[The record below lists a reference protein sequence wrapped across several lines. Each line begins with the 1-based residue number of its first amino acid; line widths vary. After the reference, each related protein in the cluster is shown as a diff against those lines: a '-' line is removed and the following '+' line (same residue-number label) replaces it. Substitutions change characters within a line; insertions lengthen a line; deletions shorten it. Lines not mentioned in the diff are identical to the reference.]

1 MKRKIH
7 VFMGSEPRPVGIIHY
22 DFKGFRENAAFQYD
36 NAWLTA
42 SDGFQIDPGLPLMAG
57 PHFHRKTKEGSVFHS
72 VIADTEPDGWGR
84 RIILRGHMKRRQTLR
99 EKGRSSGNA
108 AGQSRRDQC
117 CRRATC

>member
-36 NAWLTA
+36 NDWLTA
-42 SDGFQIDPGLPLMAG
+42 SDGFPIDPGLPLMAG

-72 VIADTEPDGWGR
+72 VIAVKKVGKLKQGP
-84 RIILRGHMKRRQTLR
+84 
-99 EKGRSSGNA
+99 
-108 AGQSRRDQC
+108 
-117 CRRATC
+117 